1 MFDDDDDEEEDG
13 DENDDDNQPFESTPQ
28 HSLAPT
34 PNSTEEPSSVRV
46 RRKGGRVV
54 SGMSM
59 QRSFAGHRYSTS
71 RRFSTTSGQMP
82 AIFGNT
88 GLADPPQLYSPEA
101 VASPTDPFFPA
112 PNATQRA
119 GGGGLGAIPET
130 HANEHSPL
138 VEASFQEPKQSTWK
152 ALPLLMILQVGHDWW
167 WTSVEADSVGSMDY
181 SHCTTQLTTSY
192 SCPSS

>member
-1 MFDDDDDEEEDG
+1 
-13 DENDDDNQPFESTPQ
+13 
-28 HSLAPT
+28 
-34 PNSTEEPSSVRV
+34 
-46 RRKGGRVV
+46 
-54 SGMSM
+54 
-59 QRSFAGHRYSTS
+59 
-71 RRFSTTSGQMP
+71 MP

-112 PNATQRA
+112 PNTMQRA

-130 HANEHSPL
+130 HANEQSPL

-167 WTSVEADSVGSMDY
+167 WMSVEADCVCSMDY
-181 SHCTTQLTTSY
+181 WHCITQLTTSY
-192 SCPSS
+192 SCLSS

>member
-1 MFDDDDDEEEDG
+1 MFDDDDEEEEDG
-13 DENDDDNQPFESTPQ
+13 DENNDDNQPFESTPQ

-112 PNATQRA
+112 PNTTQRA

-130 HANEHSPL
+130 HANEQSPL

-167 WTSVEADSVGSMDY
+167 WMSVEADCVCSMDY
-181 SHCTTQLTTSY
+181 WHCITQLTTSY
-192 SCPSS
+192 SCLSS